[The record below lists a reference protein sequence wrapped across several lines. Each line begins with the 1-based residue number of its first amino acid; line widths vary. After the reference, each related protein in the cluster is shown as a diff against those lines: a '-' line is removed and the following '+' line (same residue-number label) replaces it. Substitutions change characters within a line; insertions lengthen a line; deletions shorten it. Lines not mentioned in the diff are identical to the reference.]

1 MSTRRPVAP
10 PPIPGFTYISL
21 LGSGGF
27 SDVYLYEQDRPRR
40 KVAVKVLLSDLKT
53 EGARRRFE
61 SEANL
66 MAQLSSHPYIVTIF
80 EAEVTEGGHSYLAM
94 EYCSRPSLDVRYRRQ
109 RFSVDEVLAV
119 GIQVASAVETAHRA
133 GIAHRDI
140 KPANILVTDYNRP
153 ALTDF
158 GISGTLGSDADED
171 AGMSIP
177 WSPPE
182 QFRDGP
188 VDGIMVDIWA
198 LAATLYTLLAGRS
211 PFVMPG
217 ADNSQRELISRIT
230 AMPVPRLGRADV
242 PESLELAL
250 STAMAKSAASRYSSA
265 HAFALALQRIQA
277 ELNLSV
283 TPFEV
288 LEEPHHDGSHP
299 DDGFEETR
307 VRNIASI
314 DPEKT
319 GSAPTFP
326 ARTRP
331 QNPRPGATGSGVPAF
346 PAPIRSLHESP
357 APSAAVPSPSPPHP
371 LSSRQ
376 MAEPPL
382 FAGQGAEAVVG
393 NALTGDDWDQA
404 TMLRGGTGTGTGTSG
419 RATETQD
426 ATIQRAGI
434 MPSALRDPSHEPAV
448 SGSPAAPLHGSPAAP
463 LHGSPAA
470 PPQGRPGPGGNR
482 EDQELDAT
490 VNRPALAGEVGQ
502 DATSD
507 HGKRNLWLSVCG
519 AAVLLLAVVVGIIVA
534 TAAPEPKVQPRDP
547 ISKAPADALDNGT
560 VPDVSNLAG
569 AVGPSGKVMFSWT
582 NPKPEAGDVYKW
594 RIKTVKDSGNYV
606 NTTLT
611 KVDVVG
617 NPGEP
622 TCIQVIVVRSDG
634 SASPEGGESIA
645 CVDTK

>member
-1 MSTRRPVAP
+1 MSSKRPVAPP

-80 EAEVTEGGHSYLAM
+80 EAEVTEAGHSYLAM

-158 GISGTLGSDADED
+158 GISGTLGGDTDED

-182 QFRDGP
+182 QFTDGP
-188 VDGIMVDIWA
+188 VDGVMVDVWA
-198 LAATLYTLLAGRS
+198 LGATLYTLLAGRS
-211 PFVMPG
+211 PFVLPG
-217 ADNSQRELISRIT
+217 SDNSQRELISRIT
-230 AMPVPRLGRADV
+230 SAPLPRLGRADV
-242 PESLELAL
+242 PESLERAL
-250 STAMAKSAASRYSSA
+250 STAMAKAAASRYSSA

-288 LEEPHHDGSHP
+288 LEEPNHDDSHP

-307 VRNIASI
+307 VRSIAAI
-314 DPEKT
+314 DPERT

-331 QNPRPGATGSGVPAF
+331 QRPAAGPPPSGFLPGVPSAGAAAPVPRPQVPGS
-346 PAPIRSLHESP
+346 
-357 APSAAVPSPSPPHP
+357 
-371 LSSRQ
+371 
-376 MAEPPL
+376 L
-382 FAGQGAEAVVG
+382 FAGQPGGDPPAG
-393 NALTGDDWDQA
+393 NPAGEWAHA
-404 TMLRGGTGTGTGTSG
+404 TMLRGSAPAGTDYG
-419 RATETQD
+419 
-426 ATIQRAGI
+426 
-434 MPSALRDPSHEPAV
+434 SAP
-448 SGSPAAPLHGSPAAP
+448 
-463 LHGSPAA
+463 
-470 PPQGRPGPGGNR
+470 
-482 EDQELDAT
+482 DAT
-490 VNRPALAGEVGQ
+490 VQRPGLLAAPAGQVAGQPAGQQPGHASRRPDRPEPEVDATVSRPAAMPESVP
-502 DATSD
+502 DETPD
-507 HGKRNLWLSVCG
+507 HGKRNLWLALAG
-519 AAVLLLAVVVGIIVA
+519 GTVLVLAIIVGIVLA
-534 TAAPEPKVQPRDP
+534 STAPEPKVAETNQV
-547 ISKAPADALDNGT
+547 SKPPADALDSGT
-560 VPDVSNLAG
+560 VPDVADLAG
-569 AVGPSGKVMFSWT
+569 TVTGGKATFTWT
-582 NPKPEAGDVYKW
+582 NPQPKSGDAYKW
-594 RIKTVKDSGNYV
+594 RVYAPGGSGEYQSTTEKTAEVA
-606 NTTLT
+606 L
-611 KVDVVG
+611 
-617 NPGEP
+617 NPGKP
-622 TCIQVIVVRSDG
+622 TCIQVMITRTDG
-634 SASPEGGESIA
+634 AFSPLEDESIA
-645 CVDTK
+645 CVSQ

>member
-1 MSTRRPVAP
+1 LSSKRPVAP
-10 PPIPGFTYISL
+10 PPHIPGFTYISL

-80 EAEVTEGGHSYLAM
+80 EAEVTEAGHSYLAM

-158 GISGTLGSDADED
+158 GISGTLGADADDD

-182 QFRDGP
+182 QFTDGP
-188 VDGIMVDIWA
+188 IDGVMVDVWA
-198 LAATLYTLLAGRS
+198 LGATLYTLLAGRS

-217 ADNSQRELISRIT
+217 TDNSQRELISRIT
-230 AMPVPRLGRADV
+230 SAALPRLGRPDV
-242 PESLELAL
+242 PESLERAL

-288 LEEPHHDGSHP
+288 LEEPQQDEKHP

-307 VRNIASI
+307 VRNIAAI
-314 DPEKT
+314 DPERT

-331 QNPRPGATGSGVPAF
+331 QRTGTGAPPSGFPVGGFPPTAAAGPRPQVPG
-346 PAPIRSLHESP
+346 H
-357 APSAAVPSPSPPHP
+357 
-371 LSSRQ
+371 
-376 MAEPPL
+376 L
-382 FAGQGAEAVVG
+382 FAGQQDSG
-393 NALTGDDWDQA
+393 NQAGSNPAGDWAHA
-404 TMLRGGTGTGTGTSG
+404 TMLRGSAPAAGDDSP
-419 RATETQD
+419 QD
-426 ATIQRAGI
+426 ATLQRPGLL
-434 MPSALRDPSHEPAV
+434 P
-448 SGSPAAPLHGSPAAP
+448 GPAAQRSPQHA
-463 LHGSPAA
+463 G
-470 PPQGRPGPGGNR
+470 QPGP
-482 EDQELDAT
+482 EIDAT
-490 VNRPALAGEVGQ
+490 VSRPVPVPETVPGTAP
-502 DATSD
+502 D
-507 HGKRNLWLSVCG
+507 HGKRNLWLAMAG
-519 AAVLLLAVVVGIIVA
+519 GTLLVLAVIVGIVLA
-534 TAAPEPKVQPRDP
+534 SSAPAPKVKETGQVNKP
-547 ISKAPADALDNGT
+547 PADALDNGT
-560 VPDVSNLAG
+560 VPDVADLAG
-569 AVGPSGKVMFSWT
+569 TVDAAGKATFTWS
-582 NPKPEAGDVYKW
+582 NPQPKAGDAYKW
-594 RIKTVKDSGNYV
+594 RVYAVGSSGEYQSTAASTAQV
-606 NTTLT
+606 AL
-611 KVDVVG
+611 
-617 NPGEP
+617 NPAEP
-622 TCIQVIVVRSDG
+622 TCIQVMIVRSDG
-634 SASPEGGESIA
+634 AFSPLEEDSIA
-645 CVDTK
+645 CIRK

>member
-1 MSTRRPVAP
+1 MSSKRPVAP
-10 PPIPGFTYISL
+10 PPHIPGFTYISL

-80 EAEVTEGGHSYLAM
+80 EAEVTEAGHSYLAM

-158 GISGTLGSDADED
+158 GISGTLGGDADED

-182 QFRDGP
+182 QFADGP
-188 VDGIMVDIWA
+188 VDGVMVDVWA
-198 LAATLYTLLAGRS
+198 LGATLYTLLAGRS

-217 ADNSQRELISRIT
+217 TDNSQRELISRIT
-230 AMPVPRLGRADV
+230 SAALPRLGRADV
-242 PESLELAL
+242 PESLERAL
-250 STAMAKSAASRYSSA
+250 STAMAKAAASRYSSA

-288 LEEPHHDGSHP
+288 LEEQQLEENRP

-307 VRNIASI
+307 VRSIAAI
-314 DPEKT
+314 DPERT

-331 QNPRPGATGSGVPAF
+331 QRPGTGAPPSGF
-346 PAPIRSLHESP
+346 PAGGFPP
-357 APSAAVPSPSPPHP
+357 AATATAARRPQVPGN
-371 LSSRQ
+371 
-376 MAEPPL
+376 L
-382 FAGQGAEAVVG
+382 FAGQDGQ
-393 NALTGDDWDQA
+393 LDDGGTQAGSNSAGEWAHA
-404 TMLRGGTGTGTGTSG
+404 TMLRGSAPAADYGSAPDATVQRPGPLPAQAGRQTGLPGRRAG
-419 RATETQD
+419 RADPEID
-426 ATIQRAGI
+426 ATISR
-434 MPSALRDPSHEPAV
+434 PAPV
-448 SGSPAAPLHGSPAAP
+448 TETAPEAAP
-463 LHGSPAA
+463 
-470 PPQGRPGPGGNR
+470 
-482 EDQELDAT
+482 
-490 VNRPALAGEVGQ
+490 
-502 DATSD
+502 D
-507 HGKRNLWLSVCG
+507 HGRRNVWL
-519 AAVLLLAVVVGIIVA
+519 AAAGGTLLVLAIIVGIVLA
-534 TAAPEPKVQPRDP
+534 SSAPAPAPKVEETGQV
-547 ISKAPADALDNGT
+547 SKPPADALDNGT
-560 VPDVSNLAG
+560 VPDVADLAG
-569 AVGPSGKVMFSWT
+569 TVDAAGKATFTWT
-582 NPKPEAGDVYKW
+582 NPQPKSGDAYKW
-594 RIKTVKDSGNYV
+594 RVYSLGNHGEYQSTAEPTAQV
-606 NTTLT
+606 AL
-611 KVDVVG
+611 
-617 NPGEP
+617 NPTEP
-622 TCIQVIVVRSDG
+622 TCIQVMIVRSDG
-634 SASPEGGESIA
+634 AFSPLEEDSIA
-645 CVDTK
+645 CIRK

>member
-1 MSTRRPVAP
+1 MSSKRPVAP
-10 PPIPGFTYISL
+10 PPRIPGFTYISL

-80 EAEVTEGGHSYLAM
+80 EAEVTDDGHSYLAM

-158 GISGTLGSDADED
+158 GISGTLAGDADD
-171 AGMSIP
+171 DSGMSIP

-188 VDGIMVDIWA
+188 VDGVMVDVWA
-198 LAATLYTLLAGRS
+198 LGATLYTLLAGRS

-217 ADNSQRELISRIT
+217 ADNSQRELINRISNT
-230 AMPVPRLGRADV
+230 ALPRLGRADV

-250 STAMAKSAASRYSSA
+250 ATAMAKSPQSRYSSA

-288 LEEPHHDGSHP
+288 LEEPQQDESHP
-299 DDGFEETR
+299 DDGTEETR
-307 VRNIASI
+307 VRSIAAI
-314 DPEKT
+314 DPERT

-331 QNPRPGATGSGVPAF
+331 NTPGAHLPGTATDATG
-346 PAPIRSLHESP
+346 R
-357 APSAAVPSPSPPHP
+357 
-371 LSSRQ
+371 
-376 MAEPPL
+376 
-382 FAGQGAEAVVG
+382 
-393 NALTGDDWDQA
+393 
-404 TMLRGGTGTGTGTSG
+404 RGG
-419 RATETQD
+419 ALP
-426 ATIQRAGI
+426 
-434 MPSALRDPSHEPAV
+434 PSSFT
-448 SGSPAAPLHGSPAAP
+448 PAAPTQWRAAP
-463 LHGSPAA
+463 AVPHIPAGPVGAAGAGGAADGGGQGEWAQSTVLRGSTGVVNYGA
-470 PPQGRPGPGGNR
+470 PVPGGR
-482 EDQELDAT
+482 GPEQDSAYTADAT
-490 VNRPALAGEVGQ
+490 VQRAVQVEEPQAAPE
-502 DATSD
+502 TD
-507 HGKRNLWLSVCG
+507 HSKRNLWLAISGGTVLSL
-519 AAVLLLAVVVGIIVA
+519 AAVVGIVVA
-534 TAAPEPKVQPRDP
+534 NAAPGPPKTEATQQV
-547 ISKAPADALDNGT
+547 SKPPADALDNGT
-560 VPDVSNLAG
+560 VPDVEGLKGSIGGDGEA
-569 AVGPSGKVMFSWT
+569 SFTWT
-582 NPKPEAGDVYKW
+582 NPQPKEGDTYKW
-594 RIKTVKDSGNYV
+594 KVYTLGGNSAEFHAVDKPPVKV
-606 NTTLT
+606 RP
-611 KVDVVG
+611 
-617 NPGEP
+617 NPTGQ
-622 TCIQVIVVRSDG
+622 TCIQVMIVRSDG
-634 SASPEGGESIA
+634 AFSPMEANSIA
-645 CVDTK
+645 CTGQ

>member
-1 MSTRRPVAP
+1 MSSKRPVAP
-10 PPIPGFTYISL
+10 PPHIPGFTYISL

-80 EAEVTEGGHSYLAM
+80 EAEVTEAGHSYLAM

-158 GISGTLGSDADED
+158 GISGTLGGDADED

-182 QFRDGP
+182 QFADGP
-188 VDGIMVDIWA
+188 VDGVMVDVWA
-198 LAATLYTLLAGRS
+198 LGATLYTLLAGRS

-217 ADNSQRELISRIT
+217 TDNSQRELISRIT
-230 AMPVPRLGRADV
+230 SAALPRLGRADV
-242 PESLELAL
+242 PESLERAL

-288 LEEPHHDGSHP
+288 LEEQQLEENHP

-307 VRNIASI
+307 VRNIAAI
-314 DPEKT
+314 DPERT

-331 QNPRPGATGSGVPAF
+331 QRRGTGAPPSGLPAGGFPPAAAATAAPRPQVPGN
-346 PAPIRSLHESP
+346 
-357 APSAAVPSPSPPHP
+357 
-371 LSSRQ
+371 
-376 MAEPPL
+376 L
-382 FAGQGAEAVVG
+382 FAGQQDGKQDGGTQAGSNSAGEWAH
-393 NALTGDDWDQA
+393 A
-404 TMLRGGTGTGTGTSG
+404 TMLRGSAPAAEYGS
-419 RATETQD
+419 APD
-426 ATIQRAGI
+426 ATVQ
-434 MPSALRDPSHEPAV
+434 
-448 SGSPAAPLHGSPAAP
+448 
-463 LHGSPAA
+463 
-470 PPQGRPGPGGNR
+470 RPGPLPAQAGQIG
-482 EDQELDAT
+482 AT
-490 VNRPALAGEVGQ
+490 ISRPAPVTET
-502 DATSD
+502 ATEAAPD
-507 HGKRNLWLSVCG
+507 HGKRNVWL
-519 AAVLLLAVVVGIIVA
+519 AAAGGTLLVLAIIVGIVVA
-534 TAAPEPKVQPRDP
+534 SSAPAPKVEETGQV
-547 ISKAPADALDNGT
+547 SKPPADALDNGT
-560 VPDVSNLAG
+560 VPDVADLAG
-569 AVGPSGKVMFSWT
+569 TVDAAGKATFTWT
-582 NPKPEAGDVYKW
+582 NPQPKSGDAYKW
-594 RIKTVKDSGNYV
+594 RVYALGNHGEYQSTAEPAAQV
-606 NTTLT
+606 AL
-611 KVDVVG
+611 
-617 NPGEP
+617 NPTEP
-622 TCIQVIVVRSDG
+622 TCVQVMIVRSDG
-634 SASPEGGESIA
+634 AFSPLEEDSIA
-645 CVDTK
+645 CIRK

>member
-1 MSTRRPVAP
+1 LSSKRPVAP
-10 PPIPGFTYISL
+10 PPHIPGFTYISL

-66 MAQLSSHPYIVTIF
+66 MAQLSSHPYIVTIY
-80 EAEVTEGGHSYLAM
+80 EAEVTAAGHSYLAM

-158 GISGTLGSDADED
+158 GISGTLGGDTDDD

-182 QFRDGP
+182 QFTDGP
-188 VDGIMVDIWA
+188 VDGVMVDVWA
-198 LAATLYTLLAGRS
+198 LGATLYTLLAGRS

-217 ADNSQRELISRIT
+217 TDNSQRELISRIT
-230 AMPVPRLGRADV
+230 NSPLPRLGRADV
-242 PESLELAL
+242 PESLERALA
-250 STAMAKSAASRYSSA
+250 TAMAKPAASRYSSA

-288 LEEPHHDGSHP
+288 LEESAEASHP

-307 VRNIASI
+307 VRSVAAI
-314 DPEKT
+314 DPERT

-331 QNPRPGATGSGVPAF
+331 QGPDAG
-346 PAPIRSLHESP
+346 
-357 APSAAVPSPSPPHP
+357 SPPSG
-371 LSSRQ
+371 SS
-376 MAEPPL
+376 
-382 FAGQGAEAVVG
+382 AGEWAH
-393 NALTGDDWDQA
+393 A
-404 TMLRGGTGTGTGTSG
+404 TMLRGSAPAADYGSVP
-419 RATETQD
+419 D
-426 ATIQRAGI
+426 ATVQ
-434 MPSALRDPSHEPAV
+434 
-448 SGSPAAPLHGSPAAP
+448 
-463 LHGSPAA
+463 
-470 PPQGRPGPGGNR
+470 RPGLLPAQTGQQTAPQTAQQTAPQPGQPAGTR
-482 EDQELDAT
+482 GAGAEPELDAT
-490 VNRPALAGEVGQ
+490 ISRPMAAPPTAPELAP
-502 DATSD
+502 D
-507 HGKRNLWLSVCG
+507 HGKRNLWLAFAGGTV
-519 AAVLLLAVVVGIIVA
+519 VILAIVVGIVLA
-534 TAAPEPKVQPRDP
+534 SSAPEPKVAETGQ
-547 ISKAPADALDNGT
+547 ISKPPADALDSGT
-560 VPDVSNLAG
+560 VPDVTGLDG
-569 AVGPSGKVMFSWT
+569 VMGPNGRIVFTWT
-582 NPKPEAGDVYKW
+582 NPQPKDGDTYKW
-594 RIKTVKDSGNYV
+594 RLTDFVTREPGPYQVAKDTRAEV
-606 NTTLT
+606 QPA
-611 KVDVVG
+611 
-617 NPGEP
+617 PGRNI
-622 TCIQVIVVRSDG
+622 TCIDVMIVRSDG
-634 SASPEGGESIA
+634 TASPMEGPSGT
-645 CVDTK
+645 CYTK

>member
-1 MSTRRPVAP
+1 MSTKRPVAP
-10 PPIPGFTYISL
+10 PPAIPGFTYVSL

-80 EAEVTEGGHSYLAM
+80 EAEVTADGHSYLAM

-158 GISGTLGSDADED
+158 GISGTLGSDTDED

-188 VDGIMVDIWA
+188 VDGVMVDVWA
-198 LAATLYTLLAGRS
+198 LGATLYTLLAGRS
-211 PFVMPG
+211 PFVLPG

-230 AMPVPRLGRADV
+230 NSPVPRLGRADV

-250 STAMAKSAASRYSSA
+250 STAMAKSASSRYSSA

-288 LEEPHHDGSHP
+288 LEDAHAEDGHP

-307 VRNIASI
+307 VRSIASV
-314 DPEKT
+314 DPDQT
-319 GSAPTFP
+319 GHAPTFP
-326 ARTRP
+326 ARVRP
-331 QNPRPGATGSGVPAF
+331 AALSAFTPVVPTAPPGGPAPGPVPGPLSGPGA
-346 PAPIRSLHESP
+346 R
-357 APSAAVPSPSPPHP
+357 PPQH
-371 LSSRQ
+371 
-376 MAEPPL
+376 
-382 FAGQGAEAVVG
+382 
-393 NALTGDDWDQA
+393 DDWSQG
-404 TMLRGGTGTGTGTSG
+404 TMLRGSV
-419 RATETQD
+419 A
-426 ATIQRAGI
+426 
-434 MPSALRDPSHEPAV
+434 
-448 SGSPAAPLHGSPAAP
+448 AAPQHGDADVA
-463 LHGSPAA
+463 
-470 PPQGRPGPGGNR
+470 
-482 EDQELDAT
+482 AT
-490 VNRPALAGEVGQ
+490 VHRPEAVQ
-502 DATSD
+502 DTAAQEPVD
-507 HGKRNLWLSVCG
+507 HSKRNLWLSVAG
-519 AAVLLLAVVVGIIVA
+519 GAVLVVAVVIGVVLGA
-534 TAAPEPKVQPRDP
+534 SRPEPVVEPTGQ
-547 ISKAPADALDNGT
+547 ISTPPPDAMGEGT
-560 VPDVSNLAG
+560 VPDVENLSG
-569 AVGPSGKVMFSWT
+569 MLTGSGKVRFTWV
-582 NPKPEAGDVYKW
+582 NPDPRPGDTYKWFLSTDGPSEDYRATTTPEAEVALGSRDFA
-594 RIKTVKDSGNYV
+594 
-606 NTTLT
+606 
-611 KVDVVG
+611 
-617 NPGEP
+617 
-622 TCIQVIVVRSDG
+622 CIAVMIVRRDG
-634 SASPEGGESIA
+634 SASLMAPDAAFKCAPEFS
-645 CVDTK
+645 

>member
-1 MSTRRPVAP
+1 MSSKRPVAPP
-10 PPIPGFTYISL
+10 PPIPGFTYVSL

-80 EAEVTEGGHSYLAM
+80 EAEVTGDGHSYLAM

-188 VDGIMVDIWA
+188 VDGVMVDVWA
-198 LAATLYTLLAGRS
+198 LGATLYTLLAGRS
-211 PFVMPG
+211 PFVLPG

-230 AMPVPRLGRADV
+230 NSPVPRLGRADV

-288 LEEPHHDGSHP
+288 LEEAHAEESHP

-307 VRNIASI
+307 VRSIASV
-314 DPEKT
+314 DPDQT
-319 GSAPTFP
+319 GNAPTFP

-331 QNPRPGATGSGVPAF
+331 STPGAFRPVLPSGQPSGYMPGPAAAPAGPVPGPVPGSVPA
-346 PAPIRSLHESP
+346 
-357 APSAAVPSPSPPHP
+357 
-371 LSSRQ
+371 
-376 MAEPPL
+376 
-382 FAGQGAEAVVG
+382 QGVRPDQH
-393 NALTGDDWDQA
+393 DDWAQG
-404 TMLRGGTGTGTGTSG
+404 TMLRGSIAAGPQAARQSGAGTGIADAATVH
-419 RATETQD
+419 RA
-426 ATIQRAGI
+426 AG
-434 MPSALRDPSHEPAV
+434 SRQA
-448 SGSPAAPLHGSPAAP
+448 
-463 LHGSPAA
+463 
-470 PPQGRPGPGGNR
+470 GRPVSPTGGGR
-482 EDQELDAT
+482 DDSDLAAT
-490 VNRPALAGEVGQ
+490 VNRPQAPEPVPAGTT
-502 DATSD
+502 AD
-507 HGKRNLWLSVCG
+507 HRKRNLWLAVAGG
-519 AAVLLLAVVVGIIVA
+519 AALVVAVVVGLVLGSSR
-534 TAAPEPKVQPRDP
+534 PEPVVEPTGQV
-547 ISKAPADALDNGT
+547 SKPPADALDNGT
-560 VPDVSNLAG
+560 VPDVTNLVGVKGPAG
-569 AVGPSGKVMFSWT
+569 KAKFTWT
-582 NPKPEAGDVYKW
+582 NPQPKPGDTFKWRVFDFGATGTGQYQATERPEAEVAL
-594 RIKTVKDSGNYV
+594 NP
-606 NTTLT
+606 
-611 KVDVVG
+611 VDM
-617 NPGEP
+617 
-622 TCIQVIVVRSDG
+622 TCIQVMIVRTDG
-634 SASPEGGESIA
+634 ASSPLEADAIG
-645 CVDTK
+645 CVK

>member
-1 MSTRRPVAP
+1 MSSKRPVAP
-10 PPIPGFTYISL
+10 PPHIPGFTYISL

-66 MAQLSSHPYIVTIF
+66 MAQLSSHPYIVTIY
-80 EAEVTEGGHSYLAM
+80 EAEVTAAGHSYLAM

-158 GISGTLGSDADED
+158 GISGTLGGDTDDD

-182 QFRDGP
+182 QFTDGP
-188 VDGIMVDIWA
+188 VDGVMVDVWA
-198 LAATLYTLLAGRS
+198 LGATLYTLLAGRS

-217 ADNSQRELISRIT
+217 TDNSQRELISRIT
-230 AMPVPRLGRADV
+230 NSQLPRLGRADV
-242 PESLELAL
+242 PESLERALA
-250 STAMAKSAASRYSSA
+250 TAMAKPAASRYSSA

-288 LEEPHHDGSHP
+288 LEESAEDSHP

-307 VRNIASI
+307 VRSVAAI
-314 DPEKT
+314 DPERT

-331 QNPRPGATGSGVPAF
+331 QGTEAGCPPSGF
-346 PAPIRSLHESP
+346 PEGEWAH
-357 APSAAVPSPSPPHP
+357 
-371 LSSRQ
+371 
-376 MAEPPL
+376 
-382 FAGQGAEAVVG
+382 
-393 NALTGDDWDQA
+393 A
-404 TMLRGGTGTGTGTSG
+404 TMLRGSAPAADYGSVP
-419 RATETQD
+419 D
-426 ATIQRAGI
+426 ATVQ
-434 MPSALRDPSHEPAV
+434 
-448 SGSPAAPLHGSPAAP
+448 
-463 LHGSPAA
+463 
-470 PPQGRPGPGGNR
+470 RPGLLPAQTGQQTAPQTAQQTGQPAGTR
-482 EDQELDAT
+482 GARAEPELDAT
-490 VNRPALAGEVGQ
+490 ISRPVAAPQTAPELAP
-502 DATSD
+502 D
-507 HGKRNLWLSVCG
+507 HGKRNLWLAFAG
-519 AAVLLLAVVVGIIVA
+519 GTVLILAIVVGIVLA
-534 TAAPEPKVQPRDP
+534 SSAPEPKVAETGQ
-547 ISKAPADALDNGT
+547 ISKPPADALDSGT
-560 VPDVSNLAG
+560 VPDVTGLDG
-569 AVGPSGKVMFSWT
+569 VMGPNGRIVFTWT
-582 NPKPEAGDVYKW
+582 NPQPKDGDTYKW
-594 RIKTVKDSGNYV
+594 R
-606 NTTLT
+606 LT
-611 KVDVVG
+611 DFVTRE
-617 NPGEP
+617 PGPYQVAKGTRAEVQP
-622 TCIQVIVVRSDG
+622 APGRNITCIDVMIVRSDG
-634 SASPEGGESIA
+634 TASPMEGPSGT
-645 CVDTK
+645 CYTK

>member
-1 MSTRRPVAP
+1 MSSKRPVAP
-10 PPIPGFTYISL
+10 PPHIPGFTYISL

-80 EAEVTEGGHSYLAM
+80 EAEVTEAGHSYLAM

-158 GISGTLGSDADED
+158 GISGTLGGDADED

-182 QFRDGP
+182 QFADGP
-188 VDGIMVDIWA
+188 VDGVMVDVWA
-198 LAATLYTLLAGRS
+198 LGATLYTLLAGRS

-217 ADNSQRELISRIT
+217 TDNSQRELISRIT
-230 AMPVPRLGRADV
+230 SAALPRLGRADV
-242 PESLELAL
+242 PESLERAL

-288 LEEPHHDGSHP
+288 LEEQQLEENHP

-307 VRNIASI
+307 VRNIAAI
-314 DPEKT
+314 DPERT

-331 QNPRPGATGSGVPAF
+331 QRRGTGAPPSGLPAGEFPPAAAATAAPRPQVPGN
-346 PAPIRSLHESP
+346 
-357 APSAAVPSPSPPHP
+357 
-371 LSSRQ
+371 
-376 MAEPPL
+376 L
-382 FAGQGAEAVVG
+382 FAGQQDGKQDGGTQAGG
-393 NALTGDDWDQA
+393 NSAGEWAHA
-404 TMLRGGTGTGTGTSG
+404 TMLRGSAPAAEYGSAPDATVQRPGPLPAQAGAPGHRAG
-419 RATETQD
+419 RADPEID
-426 ATIQRAGI
+426 ATISRQA
-434 MPSALRDPSHEPAV
+434 ALTETAPE
-448 SGSPAAPLHGSPAAP
+448 AAP
-463 LHGSPAA
+463 
-470 PPQGRPGPGGNR
+470 
-482 EDQELDAT
+482 
-490 VNRPALAGEVGQ
+490 
-502 DATSD
+502 D
-507 HGKRNLWLSVCG
+507 HGKRNVWL
-519 AAVLLLAVVVGIIVA
+519 AAAGGTLLVLAIIVGIVVA
-534 TAAPEPKVQPRDP
+534 SSAPAPKVEETGQV
-547 ISKAPADALDNGT
+547 SKPPADALDNGT
-560 VPDVSNLAG
+560 VPDVADLAG
-569 AVGPSGKVMFSWT
+569 TVDAAGKATFTWT
-582 NPKPEAGDVYKW
+582 NPQPKSGDAYKW
-594 RIKTVKDSGNYV
+594 RVYALGNHGEYQSTAEPAAQV
-606 NTTLT
+606 AL
-611 KVDVVG
+611 
-617 NPGEP
+617 NPTEP
-622 TCIQVIVVRSDG
+622 TCVQVMIVRSDG
-634 SASPEGGESIA
+634 AFSPLEEDSIA
-645 CVDTK
+645 CIRK